1 MKSEVELAALFRQAD
16 LTRALKGV
24 ARAGIKPARAEIDS
38 AGKIVIVLESGAGDK
53 DTLPLDDWR
62 ARRGTRSD

>member
-1 MKSEVELAALFRQAD
+1 MSEVELAALFRQAD

-53 DTLPLDDWR
+53 DASPLDEWR
-62 ARRGTRSD
+62 ARRGEG

>member
-1 MKSEVELAALFRQAD
+1 MSEVELAALFRQTD

-53 DTLPLDDWR
+53 DTSPLDDWR
-62 ARRGTRSD
+62 ARRGEG

>member
-1 MKSEVELAALFRQAD
+1 MMSEVELAALFRQAD

-24 ARAGIKPARAEIDS
+24 ARAGVKPARAEIDS

-62 ARRGTRSD
+62 ARRGEG